1 VTYQYNSSSLRTTFF
16 KRAGGAVPSSLIIIT
31 ALLKATDGSIK
42 SHQLMLFC
50 HSGLD
55 PESSAVL

>member
-1 VTYQYNSSSLRTTFF
+1 LRTTFF